1 MLLPK
6 IRTHKNKLNEKE
18 DHISTPHWMMEGA
31 LVAASSPLALEQVIQ
46 KWTAQRPI
54 GLTAVCYV
62 LKVPLRYRFGRQ

>member
-31 LVAASSPLALEQVIQ
+31 LVAASSPLAL
-46 KWTAQRPI
+46 
-54 GLTAVCYV
+54 
-62 LKVPLRYRFGRQ
+62 